1 MSSRT
6 WQAGRFGKQSHG
18 QAAAFK
24 FMDMKASDIRH
35 IHSVWQLPPT
45 EFHGGSVTWLHK
57 QWK

>member
-35 IHSVWQLPPT
+35 IHSV
-45 EFHGGSVTWLHK
+45 
-57 QWK
+57 